1 MTINVSS
8 KLTPFVVAP
17 LLDNSEALL
26 PDANYRL
33 SVVRWKTPKDQ
44 KENASFKARPAI
56 CVAVPK
62 VVLSVQPEALN
73 AAMQDALNEL
83 QDNVIRSALN
93 AAIEEN
99 TAINLVGAT
108 IDKNT
113 LTADGIASWSREQS
127 VSGRLSKE
135 AIGAWFD
142 SKLSDE
148 LGIKIAET
156 NPTID
161 ADKLEKAVRQ
171 HREILMQLA
180 SPRAAMPEKLA
191 SQLQRAVNLVPGSD
205 KVKETLNAK
214 LAGFLKPTEIS
225 LELGL

>member
-1 MTINVSS
+1 MTVNVLT
-8 KLTPFVVAP
+8 KLVPFVVAP
-17 LLDNSEALL
+17 LLDNSENML

-33 SVVRWKTPKDQ
+33 SIVRWKTPKDQ
-44 KENASFKARPAI
+44 KENAAFKTRPAI

-62 VVLSVQPEALN
+62 VLVAVQPETLAT
-73 AAMQDALNEL
+73 AMQDALNEL

-93 AAIEEN
+93 VAIEAN
-99 TAINLVGAT
+99 TAINLVGVT
-108 IDKNT
+108 IDKDT
-113 LTADGIASWSREQS
+113 LTADGIASWAREQS

-148 LGIKIAET
+148 LGIKIAES

-161 ADKLEKAVRQ
+161 ADKLEKAVKQ

-180 SPRAAMPEKLA
+180 SPRASMPDKLA
-191 SQLQRAVNLVPGSD
+191 VQLQKAVNLVSGSD

-214 LAGFLKPTEIS
+214 LTAFLTPKEIS